1 MSCLPALST
10 VGPGSVRRCWR
21 GHVRSFPPT
30 AAAGCSCRWP
40 TATRS
45 PTASIRGWG
54 SRRRAAIDCG
64 WRHCQGRPDMHTAIV
79 LGGGFALLLSCLLLG
94 HAFGGGMPGAVTG
107 AKLFI
112 PLWLI
117 GAGVNMWLGVSQAGY
132 TAAEEFPIFLAIF
145 GLPAGAAGVLWWA
158 LS

>member
-1 MSCLPALST
+1 
-10 VGPGSVRRCWR
+10 
-21 GHVRSFPPT
+21 
-30 AAAGCSCRWP
+30 
-40 TATRS
+40 
-45 PTASIRGWG
+45 
-54 SRRRAAIDCG
+54 
-64 WRHCQGRPDMHTAIV
+64 MHTAIV
-79 LGGGFALLLSCLLLG
+79 LGGGFSLLLSCLLLG

-132 TAAEEFPIFLAIF
+132 SAAEEFPIFLAIF
-145 GLPAGAAGVLWWA
+145 GLPAAAAGVLWWA